1 MSVACMCEA
10 CAVIPA
16 PTWTQ
21 AHREACEVRQVMR
34 WDKPKRAEYFESV
47 ERQRGRAARARL
59 MDAVN
64 REWAAQNK
72 GRAVS

>member
-21 AHREACEVRQVMR
+21 AYRVACEVRQVMQ
-34 WDKPKRAEYFESV
+34 WDKPTRADYFERV
-47 ERQRGRAARARL
+47 ERSRGRKARVRL

-64 REWAAQNK
+64 REWAAQQK
-72 GRAVS
+72 GRAL